1 MDYAEKVLQE
11 LICKFE
17 NMDRTEYEQIYQS
30 AMEKLREKTDQPSY
44 ISVGKTEKAP
54 IEKNIKNL
62 QYPAASN
69 SVELIDTYEDSAF
82 ERDRQWAA

>member
-17 NMDRTEYEQIYQS
+17 NMDQTEYEQIYQS
-30 AMEKLREKTDQPSY
+30 AMEKLRRKTDQPGF
-44 ISVGKTEKAP
+44 VFVEKPQKASK
-54 IEKNIKNL
+54 EKDIKNF
-62 QYPAASN
+62 QYPAAAN
-69 SVELIDTYEDSAF
+69 RVELIDTYDDSAF